1 MLSGGVPVFVDN
13 GILLSFLRSETEAAA
28 ESLKGGVGA
37 VVSRLEG
44 LKEGGKVTQSLEA
57 FLLVYKVADVMAVV
71 ATASELTGIARL
83 LYFPQLDT
91 AVQPNDGA
99 EGERRQH
106 TPLSSKNLE
115 TGPSSDESLRQANS
129 LVSVN
134 LHALNRRIGGQMFG
148 VESF

>member
-115 TGPSSDESLRQANS
+115 TGPSF
-129 LVSVN
+129 V
-134 LHALNRRIGGQMFG
+134 F
-148 VESF
+148 